1 MTAYRKFFDTM
12 LLAAVLLVGL
22 SALQPMHAARM
33 EQQSVTKVLNLM
45 EGDWYDAVGNRV
57 LQIGGGYINGCRV
70 LAAYDFAGGSS
81 HGAGRFD
88 ILESTGSRSLYL
100 TWNIR
105 HADTDSIKLNDHQML
120 HRTAKPP
127 FNESI
132 AGIHLGM
139 TSAEVTAVLGAPP
152 QTGDLS
158 PYVGTY
164 GWYYPDLRIAV
175 TFDADTVD
183 RILLLR
189 GSRAV
194 LEHSGL
200 NCENAPYEFAQAYQ
214 MKRVP
219 KINYD
224 DRYSGSGCYGI
235 GGEEYLSFGNRMEY
249 VMLSKYWN

>member
-1 MTAYRKFFDTM
+1 MTVYRKFFGTM
-12 LLAAVLLVGL
+12 LLVAVLLVGL
-22 SALQPMHAARM
+22 FALQPAHAAQM
-33 EQQSVTKVLNLM
+33 EQQSVTKVLNYM
-45 EGDWYDAVGNRV
+45 EGDWYDADGNRV

-70 LAAYDFAGGSS
+70 LAAYDFAGASS
-81 HGAGRFD
+81 YGAGRFD

-100 TWNIR
+100 TWDIR

-120 HRTAKPP
+120 HRTARPP
-127 FNESI
+127 FNESV

-152 QTGDLS
+152 QTGDLR

-175 TFDADTVD
+175 TFDADTID
-183 RILLLR
+183 RILLLK

-194 LEHSGL
+194 LEHSRL

>member
-1 MTAYRKFFDTM
+1 MTVYRKFWGTM
-12 LLAAVLLVGL
+12 LLVAVLLVGL
-22 SALQPMHAARM
+22 FAPQTADAAQM
-33 EQQSVTKVLNLM
+33 EQQYVTKVLNLM
-45 EGDWYDAVGNRV
+45 EGDWYDADGNRV

-81 HGAGRFD
+81 HGAGRVD
-88 ILESTGSRSLYL
+88 ILESTGSRRLYL
-100 TWNIR
+100 TWDIR

-139 TSAEVTAVLGAPP
+139 TAAEVTAVLGTPP
-152 QTGDLS
+152 QVLDLS
-158 PYVGTY
+158 PYVNTH

-183 RILLLR
+183 RILLLK
-189 GSRAV
+189 GSRAI
-194 LEHSGL
+194 LERSGL

-214 MKRVP
+214 MKHVP
-219 KINYD
+219 HVRYD
-224 DRYSGSGCYGI
+224 DSNVFTGCHAI
-235 GGEEYLSFGNRMEY
+235 GGEEYLSFGNRMEC

>member
-1 MTAYRKFFDTM
+1 MIQNKRFFYTA
-12 LLAAVLLVGL
+12 LLYFSLLVGL
-22 SALQPMHAARM
+22 FAPQSAHAARM
-33 EQQSVTKVLNLM
+33 EQQYVTKVLNLM
-45 EGDWYDAVGNRV
+45 EGDWYDADGNRV
-57 LQIGGGYINGCRV
+57 LQIGDGYINGCHV

-88 ILESTGSRSLYL
+88 IIESTGRSSLYL
-100 TWNIR
+100 TWDIR

-139 TSAEVTAVLGAPP
+139 TSAEVTAVLGAPT
-152 QTGDLS
+152 QTGDLR

-164 GWYYPDLRIAV
+164 GWYYPNLRIAV

-183 RILLLR
+183 RILLLK

-194 LEHSGL
+194 LERSGL

-214 MKRVP
+214 MKHVP
-219 KINYD
+219 QVRYD
-224 DRYSGSGCYGI
+224 DSNVFTGCHAI
-235 GGEEYLSFGNRMEY
+235 DGEEYLSFGDRMEY

>member
-1 MTAYRKFFDTM
+1 MTVYRKFWSTM

-22 SALQPMHAARM
+22 FAPQPVHAAQM
-33 EQQSVTKVLNLM
+33 EQQYVTKVLNLM
-45 EGDWYDAVGNRV
+45 EGDWYDADGNRV

-88 ILESTGSRSLYL
+88 ILESTGSRRLYL
-100 TWNIR
+100 TWDIR

-139 TSAEVTAVLGAPP
+139 TAAEVTAVLGTPP
-152 QTGDLS
+152 QVLDLS
-158 PYVGTY
+158 PYVNTH

-183 RILLLR
+183 RILLLK
-189 GSRAV
+189 GSRAI
-194 LEHSGL
+194 LERSGL

-214 MKRVP
+214 MKHVP
-219 KINYD
+219 HVRYD
-224 DRYSGSGCYGI
+224 DSNVFTGCHAI
-235 GGEEYLSFGNRMEY
+235 GGEEYLSFGNRMEC

>member
-1 MTAYRKFFDTM
+1 M
-12 LLAAVLLVGL
+12 LLVAVLLVGL
-22 SALQPMHAARM
+22 SALQPAHAARM
-33 EQQSVTKVLNLM
+33 EQQYVTKVLNLM
-45 EGDWYDAVGNRV
+45 EGDWYDADGNRV

-81 HGAGRFD
+81 YGAGRFD

-100 TWNIR
+100 TWDIR

-120 HRTAKPP
+120 HRTAKQL

-152 QTGDLS
+152 QTGDLR

-175 TFDADTVD
+175 TFDADTID
-183 RILLLR
+183 RILLLK

-235 GGEEYLSFGNRMEY
+235 GGEEYLSFGNRIEY

>member
-1 MTAYRKFFDTM
+1 MTVYRKFFGAM
-12 LLAAVLLVGL
+12 LLAAVLVVGL
-22 SALQPMHAARM
+22 FAPQPAHAARM

-45 EGDWYDAVGNRV
+45 EGDWYDADGNRL

-100 TWNIR
+100 TWDIR

-132 AGIHLGM
+132 AVIHLGM
-139 TSAEVTAVLGAPP
+139 TSAEVTAVFGAPP
-152 QTGDLS
+152 QTGDLR

-164 GWYYPDLRIAV
+164 GWYYPDLRIAI

-224 DRYSGSGCYGI
+224 DRYSGSGCYDI

>member
-1 MTAYRKFFDTM
+1 MTVYRKFWGTM

-22 SALQPMHAARM
+22 FALQPAHAARM
-33 EQQSVTKVLNLM
+33 EQQYVTKVLNLM
-45 EGDWYDAVGNRV
+45 EGDWYDADGNRV
-57 LQIGGGYINGCRV
+57 LQIHDGFINGCQV
-70 LAAYDFAGGSS
+70 LAGYDFAGSS
-81 HGAGRFD
+81 SFGAGRFD
-88 ILESTGSRSLYL
+88 ILESTGRRKLYL
-100 TWNIR
+100 EWDIR

-139 TSAEVTAVLGAPP
+139 TAAEVTATLGTPP
-152 QTGDLS
+152 QVLNLS
-158 PYVGTY
+158 PYVNTH

-183 RILLLR
+183 RILLLK

-194 LEHSGL
+194 LERSGL

-214 MKRVP
+214 MKSVP
-219 KINYD
+219 HVRYD

>member
-1 MTAYRKFFDTM
+1 MTVYRKYFGTM
-12 LLAAVLLVGL
+12 LLTAVLVVGL
-22 SALQPMHAARM
+22 FAPQSAHAAQM
-33 EQQSVTKVLNLM
+33 EQQYVTKVLNLM
-45 EGDWYDAVGNRV
+45 EGDWYDADGNRV

-70 LAAYDFAGGSS
+70 LAAYDFAGASS

-88 ILESTGSRSLYL
+88 ILESTGRRSLYL
-100 TWNIR
+100 TWDIR

-139 TSAEVTAVLGAPP
+139 TSAEVTAVLGVPP
-152 QTGDLS
+152 QTGDLN
-158 PYVGTY
+158 PYVNTY
-164 GWYYPDLRIAV
+164 SWYYVPLRIAV
-175 TFDADTVD
+175 TFDSDTVD

-189 GSRAV
+189 GSCAV

-214 MKRVP
+214 MKSVP
-219 KINYD
+219 HVRYD
-224 DRYSGSGCYGI
+224 DRYSGGGCYAI
-235 GGEEYLSFGNRMEY
+235 GGEEHLSFGNRMEY

>member
-1 MTAYRKFFDTM
+1 MIVQRHFFCT
-12 LLAAVLLVGL
+12 LLFAAFLLVGL
-22 SALQPMHAARM
+22 FAPQPGHAARM
-33 EQQSVTKVLNLM
+33 EQQYVTKVLNLM
-45 EGDWYDAVGNRV
+45 EGDWYDADGNRV

-100 TWNIR
+100 TWDIR
-105 HADTDSIKLNDHQML
+105 HVDTDSIKLNDHQML

-152 QTGDLS
+152 QTGDLR

-183 RILLLR
+183 RILLLK
-189 GSRAV
+189 GSRAI
-194 LEHSGL
+194 LERSGL

-214 MKRVP
+214 MKHVP
-219 KINYD
+219 QVRYD
-224 DRYSGSGCYGI
+224 DSNVFTGCYAI

>member
-1 MTAYRKFFDTM
+1 MTVYRKFWGTM
-12 LLAAVLLVGL
+12 LLAAFLLVGL
-22 SALQPMHAARM
+22 FAPQPAHAARM
-33 EQQSVTKVLNLM
+33 EQQYVTKVLNLM
-45 EGDWYDAVGNRV
+45 EGDWYDADGNRV
-57 LQIGGGYINGCRV
+57 LEIGGGYINGCRV

-100 TWNIR
+100 TWDIR
-105 HADTDSIKLNDHQML
+105 HSDTDNIKLNDHQML

-152 QTGDLS
+152 QTGDLR

-164 GWYYPDLRIAV
+164 GWHYPDLRIAV

-183 RILLLR
+183 RILLLK
-189 GSRAV
+189 GSRVV
-194 LEHSGL
+194 LERSGL
-200 NCENAPYEFAQAYQ
+200 NCGNTPYEFAQAYQ
-214 MKRVP
+214 MKHVP
-219 KINYD
+219 QVRYD
-224 DRYSGSGCYGI
+224 DSNVFTGCHAI

>member
-1 MTAYRKFFDTM
+1 MTVYRNFFGTM
-12 LLAAVLLVGL
+12 LLVAVLLVGL
-22 SALQPMHAARM
+22 SALQPAHAARM
-33 EQQSVTKVLNLM
+33 EQQYVTKVLNLM
-45 EGDWYDAVGNRV
+45 EGDWYDADGNRV

-100 TWNIR
+100 TWDIR

-139 TSAEVTAVLGAPP
+139 TSAEVTAVLGTPP

-183 RILLLR
+183 RILLLK

-200 NCENAPYEFAQAYQ
+200 NCENTPYEFAQAYH
-214 MKRVP
+214 MKRIPEVR
-219 KINYD
+219 YD
-224 DRYSGSGCYGI
+224 DSNVFTGCHAI
-235 GGEEYLSFGNRMEY
+235 GGEEYFSFGNRMEY

>member
-12 LLAAVLLVGL
+12 LIAAVLLVGL
-22 SALQPMHAARM
+22 SALQPAHAARM
-33 EQQSVTKVLNLM
+33 EQQYVTKVLNLM
-45 EGDWYDAVGNRV
+45 EGDWYDADGNRV

-100 TWNIR
+100 TWDIR

>member
-1 MTAYRKFFDTM
+1 MI
-12 LLAAVLLVGL
+12 LIISLLVGL
-22 SALQPMHAARM
+22 SVSQPAHAAQM
-33 EQQSVTKVLNLM
+33 EQQYVTKVLNLM
-45 EGDWYDAVGNRV
+45 EGDWYDADGNRV
-57 LQIGGGYINGCRV
+57 LEIGGDYINGCRV
-70 LAAYDFAGGSS
+70 LAAYDFAGASS

-100 TWNIR
+100 TWDIR

-120 HRTAKPP
+120 HRTAKQP

-152 QTGDLS
+152 QTGDLR

-183 RILLLR
+183 RILLLK

>member
-1 MTAYRKFFDTM
+1 MTVYRKFWGTM
-12 LLAAVLLVGL
+12 LLAAFLLVGL
-22 SALQPMHAARM
+22 FAPQPAHAARM
-33 EQQSVTKVLNLM
+33 EQQYVTKVLNLM
-45 EGDWYDAVGNRV
+45 EGDWYDADGNRV
-57 LQIGGGYINGCRV
+57 LEIGGGYINGCRV

-100 TWNIR
+100 TWDIR
-105 HADTDSIKLNDHQML
+105 HSDTDNIKLNDHQML

-152 QTGDLS
+152 QTGDLR

-183 RILLLR
+183 RILLLK
-189 GSRAV
+189 GSRVV
-194 LEHSGL
+194 LERSGL
-200 NCENAPYEFAQAYQ
+200 NCGNTPYEFAQAYQ
-214 MKRVP
+214 MKHVP
-219 KINYD
+219 QVRYD
-224 DRYSGSGCYGI
+224 DSNVFTGCHAI

>member
-1 MTAYRKFFDTM
+1 MTVYRKFWGTM
-12 LLAAVLLVGL
+12 LLAAVLLIGL
-22 SALQPMHAARM
+22 FAPQPAHAAQM

-45 EGDWYDAVGNRV
+45 EGDWYDVDGNRV
-57 LQIGGGYINGCRV
+57 LEIGGGYINGCRV
-70 LAAYDFAGGSS
+70 LAAYDFAGASS

-100 TWNIR
+100 TWDIR
-105 HADTDSIKLNDHQML
+105 HSDTDSIKLNDHQML

-139 TSAEVTAVLGAPP
+139 TSAEVTAVLGVPT
-152 QTGDLS
+152 QTGNLN
-158 PYVGTY
+158 PYVNTY
-164 GWYYPDLRIAV
+164 GWYYASLRIAV

-183 RILLLR
+183 RILLLK

-194 LEHSGL
+194 LERSGL
-200 NCENAPYEFAQAYQ
+200 NCENAPYEFAQVYQ
-214 MKRVP
+214 MKSVP
-219 KINYD
+219 HVRYD

-249 VMLSKYWN
+249 VVLSKYWN

>member
-1 MTAYRKFFDTM
+1 M
-12 LLAAVLLVGL
+12 LLVAVLLVGL
-22 SALQPMHAARM
+22 SALQPAHAARM

-45 EGDWYDAVGNRV
+45 EGDWYDADGNRV
-57 LQIGGGYINGCRV
+57 LEIGGGYINGCRV
-70 LAAYDFAGGSS
+70 LAVYDFAEGSS

-100 TWNIR
+100 TWDIR

-127 FNESI
+127 FNELI
-132 AGIHLGM
+132 AGIQLGM

-152 QTGDLS
+152 QTGDLR

-183 RILLLR
+183 RILLLKGR
-189 GSRAV
+189 CAV

>member
-1 MTAYRKFFDTM
+1 MIQNKRFFYTV
-12 LLAAVLLVGL
+12 LLSFSLLVGVI
-22 SALQPMHAARM
+22 ALQPAHAAQM
-33 EQQSVTKVLNLM
+33 EQQYVTKVLNLM
-45 EGDWYDAVGNRV
+45 EGDWYDADGNRV

-100 TWNIR
+100 TWDIR

-139 TSAEVTAVLGAPP
+139 TSAAVLGVPP
-152 QTGDLS
+152 QTGDLR

-183 RILLLR
+183 RILLLK
-189 GSRAV
+189 GSRVV
-194 LEHSGL
+194 LERSGL

-214 MKRVP
+214 MKRIPEVR
-219 KINYD
+219 YD
-224 DRYSGSGCYGI
+224 DSNVFTGCYAI
-235 GGEEYLSFGNRMEY
+235 GDDEYLSFGNRMEY
-249 VMLSKYWN
+249 IELSKYWN